1 MQKMNTGYTTKT
13 CHYIQRPLKLN
24 HKVKGRLYIILS
36 FLFHPQTYC
45 AFQWEH
51 DKKVRIMSKV
61 SKKIIFSFPNSFVIN
76 TSKDFHYWW
85 YCSWWRLSEYS
96 AWERDYRLALRSFE
110 DLSPTSCTIFS
121 QNNLTNKSFNQNIL
135 MLKANISCDRLCWD
149 IQKTFD
155 ELSFILHSWSKESSK
170 CTLWTSPRHP
180 F

>member
-1 MQKMNTGYTTKT
+1 MRTWQKGKDYEQ
-13 CHYIQRPLKLN
+13 CLQ
-24 HKVKGRLYIILS
+24 
-36 FLFHPQTYC
+36 
-45 AFQWEH
+45 
-51 DKKVRIMSKV
+51 
-61 SKKIIFSFPNSFVIN
+61 KIIFSFQNSFVIN

-121 QNNLTNKSFNQNIL
+121 QNNLTNKSINQNIL
-135 MLKANISCDRLCWD
+135 MLKANISCDRLCRD

-170 CTLWTSPRHP
+170 CTLCTSPTLYKVSISTVHP
-180 F
+180 SDRLS